1 MLGQNTMDNQA
12 KLLEEISEIKQY
24 LSLIEHEINSSG
36 HVEQLSDRQFQDIW
50 KRLRVVRNFTHNV
63 NYFWAEYT
71 NNREFRKNLAEMDS
85 KLLWEE
91 KNERD

>member
-1 MLGQNTMDNQA
+1 MLDKNTIDNQA
-12 KLLEEISEIKQY
+12 KLREEISEIKQY

-71 NNREFRKNLAEMDS
+71 DNKEFRKKLVETDRE
-85 KLLWEE
+85 LLWRE
-91 KNERD
+91 KE